1 MSASVG
7 MMKFPRYGKNVPNRQ
22 LRLEPKSRTLY
33 DSLLELQ
40 KHLRKQLRVDMESV
54 APLPPLPCGNFPSP
68 ESSLSEWALVIHVL
82 FGCGLPQYCC
92 SNAGN
97 DHHQLRFFFGAPHNG
112 HPSTS
117 SSGCHKTTLV
127 GSVSTHSPPKKVS
140 QCGSSSQIWSRIG
153 KT

>member
-22 LRLEPKSRTLY
+22 LRLEPMSRTLY

-97 DHHQLRFFFGAPHNG
+97 DHHQLRVFFLVPHIMAI
-112 HPSTS
+112 HQPAV
-117 SSGCHKTTLV
+117 LV
-127 GSVSTHSPPKKVS
+127 VIKQHWLVVFQPIPPPKKGESMWIIIPNMV
-140 QCGSSSQIWSRIG
+140 QNR
-153 KT
+153 